1 MQAGD
6 IGFARMW
13 RSDLPPELK
22 ADLRLVGLSDM
33 KHCSCHAVN
42 ILSIRAALFTPLI
55 RRKGIGH
62 VRDWFEL

>member
-1 MQAGD
+1 MRAGD

-22 ADLRLVGLSDM
+22 HAFGLVGLSAT
-33 KHCSCHAVN
+33 KHCSCHAVH
-42 ILSIRAALFTPLI
+42 ILSIRTALLTPLI
-55 RRKGIGH
+55 RRKGIGP